1 MNTEQALLTL
11 ASTTSDAVRD
21 ALAALAPGE
30 VLQRGTRVNSAA
42 ARATDE
48 IAVPAVVA
56 SIAYVDGIEGG
67 NLLLMPVG
75 AARRLAA
82 AMAGQPA
89 PEDSDADLTEMELSA
104 VGEAMNQVMSS
115 AATATGSVLRQ
126 GVEIAAPETTVV
138 ATQQALDDAVPEE
151 GQATSADFSLFG
163 LDCRFVHL
171 VPPAFLTLL
180 QDALEVDPTGDLQE
194 PLREA
199 MLDVDVRVWAELG
212 RARMSSQRAVALPR
226 GAVVELDR
234 EADDAIDLYVD
245 GLHFATGRLVVTDEG
260 ELAVRLESVG
270 HADGD
275 HRLGGGSLMA
285 RVLVVDDAAFMR
297 KMVTDA
303 LTKGGHEVIGEAS
316 NGIEAV
322 ERYRELRPEVTTLD
336 ITMPEKD
343 GLAALQEI
351 IGLDPGARVIMC
363 SALGQESKVL
373 ESIKIGAKDFIVKP
387 FKAERVLGAVDKA
400 LT

>member
-1 MNTEQALLTL
+1 VNTEQALLTL

-67 NLLLMPVG
+67 NLLLMPV
-75 AARRLAA
+75 AAVRRLAA

-89 PEDSDADLTEMELSA
+89 PEDSDAELTEMELSA

-126 GVEIAAPETTVV
+126 GVEIAAPETIVV
-138 ATQQALDDAVPEE
+138 ATEQALDDAVPED

-171 VPPAFLTLL
+171 VPPAFLALL

-226 GAVVELDR
+226 GSVVELDR

-270 HADGD
+270 HA
-275 HRLGGGSLMA
+275 
-285 RVLVVDDAAFMR
+285 
-297 KMVTDA
+297 
-303 LTKGGHEVIGEAS
+303 
-316 NGIEAV
+316 NGITDSEEA
-322 ERYRELRPEVTTLD
+322 
-336 ITMPEKD
+336 
-343 GLAALQEI
+343 A
-351 IGLDPGARVIMC
+351 
-363 SALGQESKVL
+363 
-373 ESIKIGAKDFIVKP
+373 
-387 FKAERVLGAVDKA
+387 
-400 LT
+400 

>member
-115 AATATGSVLRQ
+115 AATATGSVL
-126 GVEIAAPETTVV
+126 APGRRDRRAGDHASSRPSRRWTTPSPRR
-138 ATQQALDDAVPEE
+138 ARRRRP
-151 GQATSADFSLFG
+151 TSRSSAWTAGSCTS
-163 LDCRFVHL
+163 CR
-171 VPPAFLTLL
+171 PRSSSLL

-270 HADGD
+270 HATGITD
-275 HRLGGGSLMA
+275 SEE
-285 RVLVVDDAAFMR
+285 AA
-297 KMVTDA
+297 
-303 LTKGGHEVIGEAS
+303 
-316 NGIEAV
+316 
-322 ERYRELRPEVTTLD
+322 
-336 ITMPEKD
+336 
-343 GLAALQEI
+343 
-351 IGLDPGARVIMC
+351 
-363 SALGQESKVL
+363 
-373 ESIKIGAKDFIVKP
+373 
-387 FKAERVLGAVDKA
+387 
-400 LT
+400 

>member
-21 ALAALAPGE
+21 ALGALAPGE

-56 SIAYVDGIEGG
+56 SISYVDGIEGG
-67 NLLLMPVG
+67 NLLLMPVA

-82 AMAGQPA
+82 AMAGQTA
-89 PEDSDADLTEMELSA
+89 PEDSDDADLTEMELSA
-104 VGEAMNQVMSS
+104 IGEAMNQVMSS
-115 AATATGSVLRQ
+115 ASTATGSVLRQ
-126 GVEIAAPETTVV
+126 SVEIAAPETTVV
-138 ATQQALDDAVPEE
+138 DTQQALDDAVPEE

-171 VPPAFLTLL
+171 VPPAFLALL
-180 QDALEVDPTGDLQE
+180 QDALEVEPTDDLQE

-270 HADGD
+270 HGA
-275 HRLGGGSLMA
+275 
-285 RVLVVDDAAFMR
+285 
-297 KMVTDA
+297 
-303 LTKGGHEVIGEAS
+303 
-316 NGIEAV
+316 
-322 ERYRELRPEVTTLD
+322 D
-336 ITMPEKD
+336 ITDSEE
-343 GLAALQEI
+343 AA
-351 IGLDPGARVIMC
+351 
-363 SALGQESKVL
+363 
-373 ESIKIGAKDFIVKP
+373 
-387 FKAERVLGAVDKA
+387 
-400 LT
+400 

>member
-11 ASTTSDAVRD
+11 ATTTSDAVRD
-21 ALAALAPGE
+21 ALGALAPGE

-42 ARATDE
+42 ARATDN

-56 SIAYVDGIEGG
+56 SIAYIDGIEGG
-67 NLLLMPVG
+67 NLLLMPVD

-82 AMAGQPA
+82 AMAGEPA
-89 PEDSDADLTEMELSA
+89 PEDGDAELSELELSA

-115 AATATGSVLRQ
+115 AAAATGSVLRQ
-126 GVEIAAPETTVV
+126 GVEIAAPEVRVV
-138 ATQQALDDAVPEE
+138 ATEQALDDTVPEE

-171 VPPAFLTLL
+171 VPAAFLLLL
-180 QDALEVDPTGDLQE
+180 QDALDVDPTGDIQE

-260 ELAVRLESVG
+260 ELAVRLESIG
-270 HADGD
+270 TQAQDPTD
-275 HRLGGGSLMA
+275 SEE
-285 RVLVVDDAAFMR
+285 AA
-297 KMVTDA
+297 
-303 LTKGGHEVIGEAS
+303 
-316 NGIEAV
+316 
-322 ERYRELRPEVTTLD
+322 
-336 ITMPEKD
+336 
-343 GLAALQEI
+343 
-351 IGLDPGARVIMC
+351 
-363 SALGQESKVL
+363 
-373 ESIKIGAKDFIVKP
+373 
-387 FKAERVLGAVDKA
+387 
-400 LT
+400 